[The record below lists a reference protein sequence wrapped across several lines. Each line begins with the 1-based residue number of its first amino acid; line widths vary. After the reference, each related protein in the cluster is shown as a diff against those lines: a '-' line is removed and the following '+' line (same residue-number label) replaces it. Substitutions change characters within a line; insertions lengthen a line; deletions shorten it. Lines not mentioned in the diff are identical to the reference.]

1 MDGIV
6 NLVLLQKDMIKSYD
20 YHKHITNFKFFK
32 MIDKTIRKYIYIL
45 HIEQQKSH
53 ISFTCGTCCSYND
66 MI

>member
-6 NLVLLQKDMIKSYD
+6 NLVLLKKDMIKSYD
-20 YHKHITNFKFFK
+20 YHKHITIFFNLK
-32 MIDKTIRKYIYIL
+32 MIDKNKIKKIYIL

-53 ISFTCGTCCSYND
+53 ISLTCGTCCSYNG